1 MDPNYVRDE
10 ENEDEIMRG
19 IYEDANRYDPDGEDA
34 GGEDV
39 GGGTDAGGEDDED
52 FTSQFLCVRA
62 SRGPFASIP
71 CLFRSASLG
80 PFSSRYDSAAAV
92 CSSNGSARP
101 GGV

>member
-52 FTSQFLCVRA
+52 FTSQFLM
-62 SRGPFASIP
+62 
-71 CLFRSASLG
+71 
-80 PFSSRYDSAAAV
+80 DSGEGLLDEEEITPAT
-92 CSSNGSARP
+92 SNTLHLE
-101 GGV
+101 VYIWILYFVDHKMH